1 MRKRLQFII
10 AAFVLLVGIITA
22 GVRYYTFVSQMI
34 YTESVSHLTEIFRQ
48 TNSSLTDIVKHNW
61 TNLHMWEA
69 YLQDVSDEKQI
80 QNYVADLKT
89 ETGFTD
95 FYFISAGSG
104 DYMTVDGKTGYLD
117 LKGNLQDELVEGQD
131 IVMNTVVPG
140 QPQLL
145 VFAVYVEN
153 KTYQGFK
160 YDMIATSYNNSD
172 LVNVLDI
179 AAFEG
184 NAGSYIGHSD
194 GRTIIDHAAN
204 KQQDIYNFLAMLR
217 QYSDLSDEKISDIQ
231 KDFKQGQSGATMV
244 TLGEEKYYLIYESTG
259 IQDWIM
265 LGIVPA
271 SVVNASM
278 NRLQTTTTLIVGG
291 ISICL
296 AICLLVWI
304 YRSTRIRLKRKD
316 KEILYRDELFS
327 KLSIN
332 VDDAF
337 LMLDAATNEVDY
349 VSPNVERLLG
359 LSVGQ
364 ITKDVRIMKKLL

>member
-1 MRKRLQFII
+1 
-10 AAFVLLVGIITA
+10 
-22 GVRYYTFVSQMI
+22 
-34 YTESVSHLTEIFRQ
+34 
-48 TNSSLTDIVKHNW
+48 
-61 TNLHMWEA
+61 
-69 YLQDVSDEKQI
+69 
-80 QNYVADLKT
+80 
-89 ETGFTD
+89 
-95 FYFISAGSG
+95 
-104 DYMTVDGKTGYLD
+104 
-117 LKGNLQDELVEGQD
+117 
-131 IVMNTVVPG
+131 
-140 QPQLL
+140 
-145 VFAVYVEN
+145 
-153 KTYQGFK
+153 
-160 YDMIATSYNNSD
+160 
-172 LVNVLDI
+172 
-179 AAFEG
+179 
-184 NAGSYIGHSD
+184 
-194 GRTIIDHAAN
+194 
-204 KQQDIYNFLAMLR
+204 MLR